1 MAKPPSRSQKSSPP
15 LPRRSAA
22 TARTLSRFYDDLLA
36 HFGSQHWWPGE
47 TPLEIAVGAIL
58 TQNTNWSNVEKA
70 IARLRGAGALDWA
83 VLRDLPEGRLAD
95 LIRPAGYYN
104 VKSRRLK
111 HFVEWLWTHH
121 GGDLDALRRRP
132 LGELRADLLAIH
144 GIGPETADSILLY
157 ALGFPTFVVDAYTRR
172 LLGRHGLLPGD
183 GDYEAVKSLF
193 ETHIPPDVAVYNEY
207 HALIVATAKAHCRTR
222 ARCEGCPLEWHPHE
236 TLNV

>member
-1 MAKPPSRSQKSSPP
+1 MAKPTRRREKSASIPA
-15 LPRRSAA
+15 RRHPA
-22 TARTLSRFYDDLLA
+22 ARTLGRFYDTLLT
-36 HFGSQHWWPGE
+36 HFGPQHWWPGE
-47 TPLEIAVGAIL
+47 TPLEIVVGAIL
-58 TQNTNWSNVEKA
+58 TQNTNWTNVEKA

-83 VLRDLPEGRLAD
+83 ALRDLPADQLAE

-111 HFVEWLWTHH
+111 HFVEWLWTRH
-121 GGDLDALRRRP
+121 GGDLDALRRLP
-132 LGELRADLLAIH
+132 LGDLRADLLAIH

-183 GDYEAVKSLF
+183 GGYEAVKTMF
-193 ETHIPPDVAVYNEY
+193 ERCIPGDVAVYNEY

-222 ARCEGCPLEWHPHE
+222 ARCEGCPLEWHAHNS
-236 TLNV
+236 TKV